1 MTPTW
6 TSGTSWHQSTD
17 VSSIDCPGSS
27 RAVPMQQCL
36 TALCSSCARS
46 CSVLCVESWVGVG
59 SSRVFLEGGL
69 TAAVAAAFF
78 H

>member
-1 MTPTW
+1 
-6 TSGTSWHQSTD
+6 
-17 VSSIDCPGSS
+17 
-27 RAVPMQQCL
+27 MQQCL